1 MRHKTIKIN
10 IPNRNNA
17 NQPRPPVRN
26 KTRKTNTPS
35 KNNAI
40 MTMYNNDYYGTEL
53 LPMSDILN
61 YINEINEILVLVN
74 KEIKKHIVLN
84 NENRDMFR
92 KYNFIE
98 DIV

>member
-1 MRHKTIKIN
+1 
-10 IPNRNNA
+10 
-17 NQPRPPVRN
+17 
-26 KTRKTNTPS
+26 
-35 KNNAI
+35 
-40 MTMYNNDYYGTEL
+40 
-53 LPMSDILN
+53 
-61 YINEINEILVLVN
+61 LVN